1 MGRPKVNPE
10 SVASMVSIAPRRGA
24 PSITNQRRKIR
35 ISIRSYQ

>member
-24 PSITNQRRKIR
+24 P
-35 ISIRSYQ
+35 